1 LKLANLAKMANISG
15 VERSAIFAIVPSI
28 GGEHSELAA
37 TGNAFFGDRDP
48 LGLACRV
55 ESLLANALGGGVL
68 AELQCRSRAGS
79 QGLT

>member
-1 LKLANLAKMANISG
+1 MANISG
-15 VERSAIFAIVPSI
+15 AERSAIFAVVPSI

-55 ESLLANALGGGVL
+55 ESLLANALGGVL